1 MTDIF
6 YRFLEPFLE
15 LFLEPFLE
23 RFFLVWLLCACG
35 GLLECEGAFR
45 FFALRAA
52 GLLERFTLEALDFER
67 FTLEAL
73 DLERFTLE
81 ALDLERFTLVPLDFE
96 TLVLLDLAGMTSC
109 FFFFNTGRSKKKFK
123 ISSHFF

>member
-1 MTDIF
+1 
-6 YRFLEPFLE
+6 LE

-67 FTLEAL
+67 FTLVPLDLGRLALEAL
-73 DLERFTLE
+73 DFERFTLE
-81 ALDLERFTLVPLDFE
+81 ALDFERFTL
-96 TLVLLDLAGMTSC
+96 
-109 FFFFNTGRSKKKFK
+109 
-123 ISSHFF
+123 